1 MSINR
6 FNTIEFSIPRQ
17 MLDINKS
24 GKISLNQSLTKTGNI
39 SKRSGKKSFR
49 VITSD
54 DNKPHIINDGI
65 LTTHQ
70 ELDHIKKV
78 IKSQP
83 NKHNKLTNKINK
95 MKKIIKEKPKFY
107 DYREEKDV
115 NDLIKYNKSKI
126 AEYNYNRTPTKEE
139 QFEIKWLENG
149 IKELN
154 DFLHKKHN
162 TYKFI

>member
-39 SKRSGKKSFR
+39 SKRIGKKSFR

-95 MKKIIKEKPKFY
+95 MKKIERVYDDIFHKANKLIYDAKMNELQNDIFNNQNFKLNHPNLYIHNEKLIQLKNEFQNKKE
-107 DYREEKDV
+107 
-115 NDLIKYNKSKI
+115 
-126 AEYNYNRTPTKEE
+126 
-139 QFEIKWLENG
+139 
-149 IKELN
+149 
-154 DFLHKKHN
+154 FLKQV
-162 TYKFI
+162 